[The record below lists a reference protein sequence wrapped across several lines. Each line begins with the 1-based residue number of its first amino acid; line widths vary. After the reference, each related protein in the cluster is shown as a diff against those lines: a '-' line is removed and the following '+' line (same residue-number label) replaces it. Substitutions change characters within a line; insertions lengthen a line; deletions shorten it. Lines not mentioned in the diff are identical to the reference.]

1 MRAATFASGSGF
13 YNSAAACVAAQI
25 LGVNGG
31 MYIGTVRGYAVSPVQ
46 GFRRTASADR
56 FAGEGGLAL
65 RAAGALGRIAL
76 DRLDEARGRSLPR
89 TPEQLARPPV
99 LDDLFAN
106 HAPPG
111 APPLPP
117 VRRAGLPGVSFESSN
132 CTNFLIEVEFEGGPA
147 PGLPRTIYAKLPPP
161 ELATR
166 AFANA
171 TGFWESEVTFCQ
183 RLATRVP
190 IETPRVY
197 AAARRGA
204 RFVLLLENL
213 HERPGTRLFLNRD
226 MAAGSTPERSR
237 LCLETF
243 ARLHAA
249 FWAAPAHERE
259 GLLPM
264 RLHAHL
270 APGARA
276 RSRAMAQAAIEP
288 AHRKAPD
295 VFRAE
300 HVEVCRLAL
309 EKWDA
314 LVDAWFEEPLTLIHG
329 DSHLANCFEQPTAD
343 GPAATEMGLLDF
355 QGVHWG
361 QGIRD
366 VQYHLIDSLEPNRLA
381 ECEHALVD
389 DYLAALA
396 RHGVDLDRDRAR
408 AQYRALSFQTLVV
421 AVVSLGLGS
430 LTEREETV
438 RTVLHRSV
446 AAIER
451 LEFGRWLSGL

>member
-1 MRAATFASGSGF
+1 L
-13 YNSAAACVAAQI
+13 V
-25 LGVNGG
+25 
-31 MYIGTVRGYAVSPVQ
+31 
-46 GFRRTASADR
+46 ASAGR
-56 FAGEGGLAL
+56 LTGEGGLAL
-65 RAAGALGRIAL
+65 RTAGALGRIAL

-89 TPEQLARPPV
+89 TPEQLADPRV

-111 APPLPP
+111 SPPLPR
-117 VRRAGLPGVSFESSN
+117 VRHARLPGVSFESSN
-132 CTNFLIEVEFEGGPA
+132 CTNFLIEVEFEGGPSA
-147 PGLPRTIYAKLPPP
+147 GLPRTIYAKLPPP

-171 TGFWESEVTFCQ
+171 VGFWEAEVTFCQ
-183 RLATRVP
+183 RLATRLP

-213 HERPGTRLFLNRD
+213 HELSGARLFLNRD
-226 MAAGSTPERSR
+226 MAAGSTPEQSR

-249 FWAAPAHERE
+249 FWHTPAHERE
-259 GLLPM
+259 ALLPM

-276 RSRAMAQAAIEP
+276 RSRAMAQAAIGP

-300 HVEVCRLAL
+300 HVETCRLAL
-309 EKWDA
+309 AKWDA
-314 LVDAWFEEPLTLIHG
+314 LVDAWYEEPLTLVHG
-329 DSHLANCFEQPTAD
+329 DSHLANCFQYPSEA
-343 GPAATEMGLLDF
+343 GPRIGLLDF

-366 VQYHLIDSLEPNRLA
+366 VQYHLIDSIAPERLA
-381 ECEHALVD
+381 ESEDELVD

-396 RHGVDLDRDRAR
+396 HHGVDLDPDRAR

-430 LTEREETV
+430 MTEREETM

-451 LEFGRWLSGL
+451 LSFGEWLAGL

>member
-1 MRAATFASGSGF
+1 
-13 YNSAAACVAAQI
+13 
-25 LGVNGG
+25 
-31 MYIGTVRGYAVSPVQ
+31 
-46 GFRRTASADR
+46 
-56 FAGEGGLAL
+56 L

-76 DRLDEARGRSLPR
+76 DRVDEARGRSLPR
-89 TPEQLARPPV
+89 TPEQLADPRV
-99 LDDLFAN
+99 LDDLLAK

-111 APPLPP
+111 APRLPA
-117 VRRAGLPGVSFESSN
+117 VRRARLPGTSFESSN
-132 CTNFLIEVEFEGGPA
+132 CTNFLIEVEFAGATE
-147 PGLPRTIYAKLPPP
+147 GLPRTLYAKLPPP

-171 TGFWESEVTFCQ
+171 VGFWESEVTFCQ
-183 RLATRVP
+183 RLAMRLP
-190 IETPRVY
+190 IATPRVY

-243 ARLHAA
+243 AKLHAE

-259 GLLPM
+259 ALLPM

-276 RSRAMAQAAIEP
+276 RSRAMAQAAIAP
-288 AHRKAPD
+288 TQRKAPD
-295 VFRAE
+295 LFRAE
-300 HVEVCRLAL
+300 HVEICRLAL

-314 LVDAWFEEPLTLIHG
+314 LVDAWFAEPLTLIHG
-329 DSHLANCFEQPTAD
+329 DSHLANCFEHPTAD
-343 GPAATEMGLLDF
+343 GPRMGLLDF

-366 VQYHLIDSLEPNRLA
+366 VQYHLIDSIEPEVLPT
-381 ECEHALVD
+381 CEDALVD
-389 DYLAALA
+389 DYLGALA
-396 RHGVDLDRDRAR
+396 RHGVELDRDRAR

-421 AVVSLGLGS
+421 AYVSLGLGS

-438 RTVLHRSV
+438 RTVLRRSV

-451 LEFGRWLSGL
+451 LRFGDWLAEL

>member
-1 MRAATFASGSGF
+1 MTDSRTSATRDRRAAST
-13 YNSAAACVAAQI
+13 
-25 LGVNGG
+25 
-31 MYIGTVRGYAVSPVQ
+31 
-46 GFRRTASADR
+46 DR
-56 FAGEGGLAL
+56 LAGEGGLAL
-65 RAAGALGRIAL
+65 RVAGALGRIAL

-89 TPEQLARPPV
+89 TPEQLGDPRV
-99 LDDLFAN
+99 LNELLVE
-106 HAPPG
+106 HAPSE
-111 APPLPP
+111 AVPLPP
-117 VRRAGLPGVSFESSN
+117 VRSARLPGVNFESSN
-132 CTNFLIEVEFEGGPA
+132 CTNFLVEVEFERGPA
-147 PGLPRTIYAKLPPP
+147 EGLPRTLYAKLPPP
-161 ELATR
+161 EIATR

-213 HERPGTRLFLNRD
+213 HERPGMRLFLNRD

-243 ARLHAA
+243 AKLHAA
-249 FWAAPAHERE
+249 FWNLPVHERE
-259 GLLPM
+259 ALLPM

-270 APGARA
+270 ATGARA
-276 RSRAMAQAAIEP
+276 RSRTMAQAAIAP

-295 VFRAE
+295 VFRAQ
-300 HVEVCRLAL
+300 HVEICRLAIA
-309 EKWDA
+309 KWDA
-314 LVDAWFEEPLTLIHG
+314 LVDAWFEEPLTLLHG
-329 DSHLANCFEQPTAD
+329 DSHLANCFEHPTDEPGRTA
-343 GPAATEMGLLDF
+343 MGLLDF

-366 VQYHLIDSLEPNRLA
+366 VQYHLIDSIEPALLA
-381 ECEHALVD
+381 ECEGALVD

-396 RHGVDLDRDRAR
+396 RGGVQLERAR
-408 AQYRALSFQTLVV
+408 AWEQYRALSFQTLVV

-430 LTEREETV
+430 MTEREETM
-438 RTVLHRSV
+438 RTVLKRSV
-446 AAIER
+446 AAMER
-451 LEFGRWLSGL
+451 LSFGDWLAGL

>member
-1 MRAATFASGSGF
+1 MRFHGVASPR
-13 YNSAAACVAAQI
+13 V
-25 LGVNGG
+25 
-31 MYIGTVRGYAVSPVQ
+31 
-46 GFRRTASADR
+46 ASADR
-56 FAGEGGLAL
+56 LAGEGGVAS
-65 RAAGALGRIAL
+65 RAAAALGRIAL
-76 DRLDEARGRSLPR
+76 DRLDEVRGRALPR
-89 TPEQLARPPV
+89 TPEQLADPRV
-99 LDDLFAN
+99 LDDLLAN

-111 APPLPP
+111 TPLLPP
-117 VRRAGLPGVSFESSN
+117 VRRARLPGVSFESSN

-147 PGLPRTIYAKLPPP
+147 DGLPRTIYAKLPPP

-171 TGFWESEVTFCQ
+171 LGFWEAEVTFCQ
-183 RLATRVP
+183 RLAARVP
-190 IETPRVY
+190 VETPRVY
-197 AAARRGA
+197 AAAHRGA

-226 MAAGSTPERSR
+226 MAAGSTRERSR

-243 ARLHAA
+243 ASLHAA
-249 FWAAPAHERE
+249 FWGAPAHERE
-259 GLLPM
+259 ALLPM

-276 RSRAMAQAAIEP
+276 RSRALAQAAIAP
-288 AHRKAPD
+288 AHRKEPD
-295 VFRAE
+295 IFRAE
-300 HVEVCRLAL
+300 HVAICRLAL

-314 LVDAWFEEPLTLIHG
+314 LVDAWFEEPLTLVHG
-329 DSHLANCFEQPTAD
+329 DSHLANCFEHPTAD
-343 GPAATEMGLLDF
+343 GSGTKKMGLLDF

-366 VQYHLIDSLEPNRLA
+366 VQYHLIDSLEPQRLE
-381 ECEHALVD
+381 ECENALVD

-396 RHGVDLDRDRAR
+396 SHGVALDRTRAW

-430 LTEREETV
+430 LTERAETV
-438 RTVLHRSV
+438 RTVLRRSV

-451 LEFGRWLSGL
+451 LSFGDWLARL

>member
-1 MRAATFASGSGF
+1 
-13 YNSAAACVAAQI
+13 V
-25 LGVNGG
+25 
-31 MYIGTVRGYAVSPVQ
+31 
-46 GFRRTASADR
+46 ASADR
-56 FAGEGGLAL
+56 LTGEGGVAL

-89 TPEQLARPPV
+89 TPEQLADPRV
-99 LDDLFAN
+99 LDGLLAS

-111 APPLPP
+111 TPPLPP
-117 VRRAGLPGVSFESSN
+117 VRRAYLPGITFESSN
-132 CTNFLIEVEFEGGPA
+132 CTNFLIAIEFEGGPA
-147 PGLPRTIYAKLPPP
+147 EGLPRTIYAKLPPP
-161 ELATR
+161 QLATR

-171 TGFWESEVTFCQ
+171 LGFWEAEVIFCQ
-183 RLATRVP
+183 RLAARVP
-190 IETPRVY
+190 VATPRVH

-213 HERPGTRLFLNRD
+213 HERAGTRLFLNRD

-243 ARLHAA
+243 AKLHAA
-249 FWAAPAHERE
+249 FWATPAEQRQA
-259 GLLPM
+259 LLPM

-276 RSRAMAQAAIEP
+276 RSRALAQAAIAP
-288 AHRKAPD
+288 THRKAPD
-295 VFRAE
+295 VFRPE
-300 HVEVCRLAL
+300 HVALCRLAL
-309 EKWDA
+309 EKWDR
-314 LVDAWFEEPLTLIHG
+314 LIDAWYAEPLTLVHG
-329 DSHLANCFEQPTAD
+329 DSHLANCFEHPNAD
-343 GPAATEMGLLDF
+343 GTTSMGLLDF

-366 VQYHLIDSLEPNRLA
+366 VQYHLIDSIEPEQLGG
-381 ECEHALVD
+381 CEGALVD
-389 DYLAALA
+389 GYLAALT
-396 RHGVDLDRDRAR
+396 RHGVSLDRDRAW

-430 LTEREETV
+430 LTERDETV
-438 RTVLHRSV
+438 RTVLRRSV

-451 LEFGRWLSGL
+451 LSFGDWLAGL